1 MRLFTIGFKGK
12 TAEEFFS
19 TLERVGVEK
28 LIDVR
33 RSNSSQLAGFT
44 KGRDLAFFLQTCF
57 GIEYEHV
64 VDFAPSQEVLAE
76 YRSKLGHK
84 KKDDAAWETYVRRY
98 AQELAQR
105 PVVKLFRKATHG
117 FSKVCFLCSEQEA
130 DRCHRRLLAE
140 HIAQALGDVEIE
152 HLE

>member
-1 MRLFTIGFKGK
+1 MNLFTVGFKGK

-19 TLERVGVEK
+19 TLKRVGVEK

-57 GIEYEHV
+57 SIEYEHIA
-64 VDFAPSQEVLAE
+64 DFAPSQEVLAE

-84 KKDDAAWETYVRRY
+84 KKNDAAWETYVRRY

-105 PVVKLFRKATHG
+105 PVAELFRKATEG
-117 FSKVCFLCSEQEA
+117 VSNVCFLCSEENA

-140 HIAQALGDVEIE
+140 HIAQALGNVEIK